1 MLCQLVNTAYYIDEI
16 LVKSCLDTL
25 HRTQNNG
32 SVFGEKNGTK
42 HVKGCFYAGRCP
54 CSHVQKD
61 PRLVQGEPSK
71 LLGENS
77 MTGELS

>member
-1 MLCQLVNTAYYIDEI
+1 MRSWLSLVWIPFTELKIME
-16 LVKSCLDTL
+16 
-25 HRTQNNG
+25 Q
-32 SVFGEKNGTK
+32 FGEENGTK